1 MDREWSCVGNVAEF
15 RSLGSKAL
23 VHDQVIHATG
33 NEDRMANQIGA
44 PVTAPSDT
52 VWIHPNG
59 TLTVGSE
66 ATVNSGAWNTFT
78 PGIKP

>member
-1 MDREWSCVGNVAEF
+1 MKANGYAGEPVRLISCGTGACN
-15 RSLGSKAL
+15 
-23 VHDQVIHATG
+23 ATAAQKL
-33 NEDRMANQIGA
+33 ANQIGA

-78 PGIKP
+78 PGVKP